1 MASVSRK
8 RKEERSRRSP
18 DVPGRPGRQLTSLR
32 RERVLVEFPKSLLMR
47 ADAAARDME
56 KNRSDLIRTAVEQL
70 LDQLESAEFNRE
82 LAEAYSANSAINLA
96 LAAEFA
102 DVDRDGF

>member
-1 MASVSRK
+1 
-8 RKEERSRRSP
+8 
-18 DVPGRPGRQLTSLR
+18 
-32 RERVLVEFPKSLLMR
+32 
-47 ADAAARDME
+47 ME